1 MYIYICIYIYFMY
14 VYTYIYIYIGL
25 VGLILRNGGAA
36 GMGRVFARYATTSV
50 RAQLLTAGAGLM
62 VFFDDYSS
70 ILIVGPTMRPVADA
84 CGMSR
89 FVSKLNQV

>member
-1 MYIYICIYIYFMY
+1 MY
-14 VYTYIYIYIGL
+14 VYIGL

-36 GMGRVFARYATTSV
+36 GMGQVFARYATTSV

-70 ILIVGPTMRPVADA
+70 ILIVGPTMRPVSDA

-89 FVSKLNQV
+89 SV